1 MSIFGIKTHK
11 RNEDLEVLTQHVRD
25 LHKRVRPITDVE
37 QRISEFQQSVHDSR
51 NVLFQ
56 QINTQV
62 DRHNELRDRVKEL
75 TIDNRLLRN
84 SIDNIKDKL
93 VISIFAESKGVLMEN
108 EIFSFGNGG
117 REDGAGYVMMRR
129 GQILG
134 IGLASKR
141 QSGEV
146 TVGIS
151 VDEKILPGCEITLH
165 TTPRKHD
172 NFDKPFIVGA
182 GSVINFV
189 CKTANTTT
197 ENTVASLLIE
207 LF

>member
-1 MSIFGIKTHK
+1 MSIFGIKTQK
-11 RNEDLEVLTQHVRD
+11 RSGDLETLTMHVRD
-25 LHKRVRPITDVE
+25 LHRRVKPVTDLE
-37 QRISEFQQSVHDSR
+37 QIISEFQQKVHDSR
-51 NVLFQ
+51 NTMLA
-56 QINTQV
+56 QINTQN
-62 DRHNELRDRVKEL
+62 DRYNQLQDRLRDL
-75 TIDNRLLRN
+75 TINNHLLRN
-84 SIDNIKDKL
+84 TVERLKDTL
-93 VISIFAESKGVLMEN
+93 VISISAESKGALLEN

-117 REDGAGYVMMRR
+117 RESGAGYVMMRR

-134 IGLASKR
+134 ISLSSIR

-146 TVGIS
+146 SVGIA
-151 VDEKILPGCEITLH
+151 VNEKQLPGCEITLH

-172 NFDKPFIVGA
+172 NFATPFIVDA

-189 CKTANTTT
+189 CKKGNATT

>member
-1 MSIFGIKTHK
+1 MSIFGIKTYN
-11 RNEDLEVLTQHVRD
+11 RNDDLKVLTMHVRD
-25 LHKRVRPITDVE
+25 LHKRVKPIIDVE
-37 QRISEFQQSVHDSR
+37 QRISEFQQRVHDSR

-56 QINTQV
+56 QINTHA
-62 DRHNELRDRVKEL
+62 DRHNQLRDRVREL
-75 TIDNRLLRN
+75 TINNRLLKN
-84 SIDNIKDKL
+84 SIENMKDI
-93 VISIFAESKGVLMEN
+93 ISIFAESKGALVED
-108 EIFSFGNGG
+108 EVFSFGNGG
-117 REDGAGYVMMRR
+117 REGGAGYVMMRR

-141 QSGEV
+141 QSGV
-146 TVGIS
+146 VSVGIS
-151 VDEKILPGCEITLH
+151 VDEKILTGCEITLH

-172 NFDKPFIVGA
+172 NFDKPFIVEA

-189 CKTANTTT
+189 CKTGNATT